1 MSTRTIYDA
10 LRAAGLTREGAC
22 GLMGNM
28 QAESSMK
35 SNIVQRGMTA
45 MSDEEYTEAADMGRI
60 DFAHDSIGYGLCQWT
75 FYSRKAALL
84 DFARTYRMRSAY
96 RESVGNEE
104 MQVAFCI
111 QEMREN
117 FPNVWR
123 VLTSSWDLYECT
135 RIVCIQYERPAVN
148 NVDARFAFARQ
159 FMEQFPDEPEDTG
172 SSQES
177 GESDLAVAMLQLLMR
192 EGGCWDREIDGV
204 KSPAFREKIREYA
217 DDVASC

>member
-1 MSTRTIYDA
+1 MVCGPTKTRKERDMKNYYSYEGTIWSTVISFTAI
-10 LRAAGLTREGAC
+10 LSTT
-22 GLMGNM
+22 
-28 QAESSMK
+28 SSGF
-35 SNIVQRGMTA
+35 SGT
-45 MSDEEYTEAADMGRI
+45 T
-60 DFAHDSIGYGLCQWT
+60 
-75 FYSRKAALL
+75 
-84 DFARTYRMRSAY
+84 RSAWMSPSSPWSA
-96 RESVGNEE
+96 SVGNEE
-104 MQVAFCI
+104 MQVAFYI
-111 QEMREN
+111 QEMRED

-135 RIVCIQYERPAVN
+135 RIVYIQYERPAVN

-192 EGGCWDREIDGV
+192 EGGCWDRELDGV